1 MIATIQKWG
10 TSLAVRIP
18 KTVAQ
23 DIRLKTGASV
33 DLTVRDGKLLVE
45 PATAPTYR
53 LSQLLKKVSKRNMHR
68 EVDTGHPVGN
78 EAW

>member
-10 TSLAVRIP
+10 NSLAVRIP

-53 LSQLLKKVSKRNMHR
+53 LSQLLKKVIRSPSGSNF
-68 EVDTGHPVGN
+68 VG
-78 EAW
+78 WQR

>member
-10 TSLAVRIP
+10 NSLAVRIP
-18 KTVAQ
+18 KTVVQ
-23 DIRLKTGASV
+23 DIHLRTGTTV

-45 PATAPTYR
+45 PTTTPTYR
-53 LSQLLKKVSKRNMHR
+53 LSQLLKQVSKRNVHR
-68 EVDTGHPVGN
+68 EVDTGRSTGN